1 MRRSLWLVVIWM
13 GCFAGPNDAVSPSI
27 TTTAEETPVDEGVIP
42 ELPRVEAPWFEGL
55 SQYPVLNRVQ
65 GNPVEKPGIILLM
78 VDTLRADALGVYGQ
92 KAPTSPFLD
101 QLSRN
106 GVVFVNH
113 VSNSTWTR
121 TSVASL
127 LTGKYPN
134 QHGVLELHLGLKR
147 KQITLAE
154 RLSAEGFATATV
166 LANPIVGGRYG
177 LTQGYDFVAEPK
189 THFDNEHPNAKQVFA
204 TAKSWLKK
212 NGDDPF
218 FLSLLLFDPHHPYT
232 PAEDQ
237 KKRFCPDCDAEAIV
251 HPQREYRG
259 TQPTV
264 KQVAD
269 MKGLYHAEVRETDAA
284 IARFFGWLD
293 ASGLSERVTTVLVAD
308 HGEAFGEHDVFEHAF
323 HPWDEVART
332 PMVLSGAG
340 VSTRGFVDAPTH
352 HVDVMPT
359 VLRLAGV
366 DVPPESVGTSLIQ
379 APAEPNLDPNRV
391 RISEVEM
398 YGIHRYTVRHQGLK
412 LVRHEPL
419 NEETFL
425 KYYDA
430 LDVYPSVARG
440 AGRWELFDT
449 KTDPG
454 EHNNLADPSIAQHP
468 LTEALNQYK
477 SQQAPRTLQHGN
489 PDAALLE
496 DLKAIGYIE

>member
-1 MRRSLWLVVIWM
+1 MHHSLWFLGMWM
-13 GCFAGPNDAVSPSI
+13 GCTGGISEGPPVVSEPQ
-27 TTTAEETPVDEGVIP
+27 AEEIPSDDGVVP
-42 ELPRVEAPWFEGL
+42 EVRRIAAPWFQGL
-55 SQYPVLNRVQ
+55 NQHAALDRVD
-65 GNPVEKPGIILLM
+65 GNVVDKPGIILLM

-92 KAPTSPFLD
+92 QAPTSQFLD
-101 QLSRN
+101 QLSRI
-106 GVVFVNH
+106 GVVFTDH

-127 LTGKYPN
+127 LTGQYPN

-147 KQITLAE
+147 SHTTLAE
-154 RLSAEGFATATV
+154 RLGQEGFATATV

-189 THFDNEHPNAKQVFA
+189 THFDNAHPNATQVLS

-212 NGDDPF
+212 NADGPF

-232 PAEDQ
+232 PSASQ
-237 KKRFCPDCDAEAIV
+237 TARFCPDCDADPIV

-284 IARFFGWLD
+284 IGFFGWLD
-293 ASGLSERVTTVLVAD
+293 ASGLSDRVTTVLVAD

-340 VSTRGFVDAPTH
+340 ISSRGFVDAPTH

-359 VLRLAGV
+359 VMRLAGV
-366 DVPPESVGTSLIQ
+366 DVPKDAVGTSLVQ
-379 APAEPNLDPNRV
+379 SPMESGLDRNRV
-391 RISEVEM
+391 RVSEVEM
-398 YGIHRYTVRHQGLK
+398 YGIHRYTVRHQGMK

-425 KYYDA
+425 KYYDR

-440 AGRWELFDT
+440 QGRWELFDT
-449 KTDPG
+449 RTDPG
-454 EHNNLADPSIAQHP
+454 EHNNLADPSLSQHP
-468 LTEALNQYK
+468 LTDALNQYK
-477 SQQAPRTLQHGN
+477 AQQAPKAIQGSD

>member
-1 MRRSLWLVVIWM
+1 MRHSIWLFGIWM
-13 GCFAGPNDAVSPSI
+13 GCFGGSGEEVSPNVVPVVDTI
-27 TTTAEETPVDEGVIP
+27 AVDEGVVP
-42 ELPRVEAPWFEGL
+42 EARRVTAPWFQGLHQNEALERVEGT
-55 SQYPVLNRVQ
+55 S
-65 GNPVEKPGIILLM
+65 VEKPGIILLM

-92 KAPTSPFLD
+92 PAPTSPFLD
-101 QLSRN
+101 QMARN
-106 GVVFVNH
+106 GVVFTDH

-127 LTGKYPN
+127 LTGQYPN

-147 KQITLAE
+147 KHTTLAE

-189 THFDNEHPNAKQVFA
+189 THFDNAHPNARQVFS
-204 TAKSWLKK
+204 TAKTWLKK
-212 NGDDPF
+212 HGEEPF

-232 PAEDQ
+232 PGETY
-237 KKRFCPDCDAEAIV
+237 KTRFCSDCDGDAIV

-340 VSTRGFVDAPTH
+340 VTSRGFVDAPTH
-352 HVDVMPT
+352 HVDVLPT
-359 VLRLAGV
+359 VLRMAGV
-366 DVPPESVGTSLIQ
+366 EVPKEAVGTSLIQ
-379 APAEPNLDPNRV
+379 APAESNIDRNRV

-425 KYYDA
+425 KYYDT

-440 AGRWELFDT
+440 NGRWELFDT
-449 KTDPG
+449 RSDPG

-477 SQQAPRTLQHGN
+477 AQQAPRTLQHGD